1 MKLYRCCYHC
11 GIMLEINV
19 KRYLKYLLLFQKIF
33 EYQIQYQKVFENH
46 PHIFKYNV
54 TVAEK
59 DLYLAIESVNK
70 VRLKK
75 TTEGDWRE

>member
-1 MKLYRCCYHC
+1 
-11 GIMLEINV
+11 MLEINV
-19 KRYLKYLLLFQKIF
+19 KGYLKYLLLFQKIF